1 MESIVHSLAEE
12 PVAASMTSFD
22 IVRSW
27 KDPRYRRNL
36 SVQQMQTLPQH
47 PAGSA
52 TLTDQELKAASGL
65 MLEED
70 EFTAITTSIFCT
82 TTTFNHWKS
91 CGCP

>member
-1 MESIVHSLAEE
+1 MERTAHSLTEK

-36 SVQQMQTLPQH
+36 SVQQRQTLPQH

-52 TLTDQELKAASGL
+52 ILSDQELKAASGL
-65 MLEED
+65 MDQED
-70 EFTAITTSIFCT
+70 ALGVSTTAIDCT
-82 TTTFNHWKS
+82 LFTFHGWKS
-91 CGCP
+91 CGC

>member
-1 MESIVHSLAEE
+1 MEGTVHSLTEK
-12 PVAASMTSFD
+12 PVAASITSFD

-52 TLTDQELKAASGL
+52 ILSDQELKAASGL
-65 MLEED
+65 MDQED
-70 EFTAITTSIFCT
+70 AFGVSTTAIDCT
-82 TTTFNHWKS
+82 LFTFHGWKS
-91 CGCP
+91 CGC

>member
-1 MESIVHSLAEE
+1 MEGTVHSLTEK

-36 SVQQMQTLPQH
+36 SLQQMQTLPQH

-52 TLTDQELKAASGL
+52 TLTDQELKTASGL
-65 MLEED
+65 MDKVDGFGLLT
-70 EFTAITTSIFCT
+70 TAIGCTSF
-82 TTTFNHWKS
+82 TFHGWKS
-91 CGCP
+91 CGC